1 MTPDR
6 HNQCSVDN
14 TKSLIAWIKRIL
26 LNLCLKVRL
35 LSRKEIKGIMP
46 PMITVFKSNEDL
58 DEEGTRAFVNFLIE
72 KGVHGIIP
80 NGSTGEFAS
89 LTDEDRQRVIQV
101 VVDEANNRV
110 PVYAGISHNSTRL
123 TIEQG
128 RFAKDVGADGVM
140 IVPPYYCLPTER
152 EVYAH
157 FRAVSEAVD
166 LPIMLYN
173 NPWFSKVDVSHWT
186 IARMFEEGIVSSV
199 KEAHGDPARV
209 HNIIMLTKGKMTV
222 FYGHDVNAFEGLAV
236 GAHGWVS
243 GLGNLIPDKSRQL
256 YDLMTEGKDLE
267 KGRSLWYEIL
277 ALIHLS
283 TASRTGERTNW
294 LQQIKEG
301 LAMRGHPVGAARR
314 PWLPLEPSE
323 RQQLEAILKALK
335 LAK

>member
-1 MTPDR
+1 VE
-6 HNQCSVDN
+6 NK
-14 TKSLIAWIKRIL
+14 KSLIAWFKRIL
-26 LNLCLKVRL
+26 FNLRVKVRL
-35 LSRKEIKGIMP
+35 LPRKEVKGIMP
-46 PMITVFKSNEDL
+46 PMLTVFKSNEDL

-89 LTDEDRQRVIQV
+89 MTDGERQRVIQV

-110 PVYAGISHNSTRL
+110 PVYAGVSHNSTRL

-128 RFAKDVGADGVM
+128 RLAKDVGADGLM

-157 FRAVSEAVD
+157 FEAVSKAVD

-222 FYGHDVNAFEGLAV
+222 FYGHDINAFEGLAV

-243 GLGNLIPDKSRQL
+243 GLGNLIPDKCRQL
-256 YDLMTEGKDLE
+256 YDLMIEGKDLE

-277 ALIHLS
+277 PLIHLS
-283 TASRTGERTNW
+283 TASRSGERTNW

-301 LAMRGHPVGAARR
+301 LAMRGHPVGPARR
-314 PWLPLEPSE
+314 PLLPLEKSE
-323 RQQLEAILKALK
+323 KEQLQDVLQALK
-335 LAK
+335 LAE